1 MKLENERYLVTFTT
15 KGGEIESFTDKQ
27 TGIQYM
33 YQGDTPY
40 WGGNNPT
47 LFPIVGSTFTKDYEI
62 DGKKYAMKN
71 HGLIRYAQLHEIDG
85 EADEVVRALDSEEQT
100 LAKYPFS
107 FHYEIHY
114 RLDGGRLTVTYF
126 ITNTGEREMPFSF
139 GLHPGFRCPLC
150 EGERFEDYVVRFAV
164 PEEMTQLVMDLSGKT
179 PYENVSVS
187 LQEIP
192 CDYALF
198 EKYSTLIYRGMKSTS
213 VTLQGKQGHGVKVE
227 IGGYPLFA
235 VWTAATNAPF
245 ICLEPWYGHSDFSA
259 VKEDFYHRE
268 GTQILSPG
276 KTFTTAYAIEVF

>member
-1 MKLENERYLVTFTT
+1 M
-15 KGGEIESFTDKQ
+15 
-27 TGIQYM
+27 
-33 YQGDTPY
+33 
-40 WGGNNPT
+40 
-47 LFPIVGSTFTKDYEI
+47 
-62 DGKKYAMKN
+62 
-71 HGLIRYAQLHEIDG
+71 
-85 EADEVVRALDSEEQT
+85 
-100 LAKYPFS
+100 
-107 FHYEIHY
+107 
-114 RLDGGRLTVTYF
+114 
-126 ITNTGEREMPFSF
+126 
-139 GLHPGFRCPLC
+139 
-150 EGERFEDYVVRFAV
+150 RFAV

>member
-40 WGGNNPT
+40 WGGSNPT

-85 EADEVVRALDSEEQT
+85 EADEVVMALDSDEQT

-139 GLHPGFRCPLC
+139 GLHPGFRCPLR

-213 VTLQGKQGHGVKVE
+213 VTLQGKQGHGVKME

-259 VKEDFYHRE
+259 VNEDFYHRE

>member
-15 KGGEIESFTDKQ
+15 KGGETESFTDKQ

-40 WGGNNPT
+40 WGGSNPT

-85 EADEVVRALDSEEQT
+85 EADEVVMALDSDEQT

-213 VTLQGKQGHGVKVE
+213 VTLQGKQGHGVKME

-259 VKEDFYHRE
+259 VNEDFYHRE

>member
-40 WGGNNPT
+40 WGGSNPT

-85 EADEVVRALDSEEQT
+85 EADEVVMALDSDEQA

-259 VKEDFYHRE
+259 VNEDFYHRE